1 MMLIGPLVN
10 GAAIVAGGLVGLL
23 LHGRFPDRVRVIMF
37 QALGLSVLLIG
48 LKMALTGNAPLLVVI
63 SLLAGAVAGETMDIE
78 RFMARIGDGVKAR
91 LSSDNALFTEGLVN
105 ASVIFCTGS
114 MAIIGSFDEALRADH
129 TLLFAKAALDGSI
142 ALIFAT
148 THGAGVLLSFVPV
161 VLYEGLLV
169 LLGAATQG
177 VFTPDRFTQL
187 TAVGGLLI
195 VAIGLNLLGLLKIKV
210 ANLLPALPLA
220 VLLAPLF
227 A

>member
-63 SLLAGAVAGETMDIE
+63 SLLAGAVAGETLDIE

-177 VFTPDRFTQL
+177 VFTPDRLTQL

>member
-177 VFTPDRFTQL
+177 VFTPDRLTQL